1 MAKLFALISLYA
13 LLGETAAL
21 AGTCHIQSTNPPGQW
36 KFFRVHDA
44 KTGEVVR
51 AQAINGGDSKELTSK
66 HDQVKVEFK
75 LPGDI
80 QYRGAFVAP
89 CKDGNTIRG

>member
-1 MAKLFALISLYA
+1 MARVFAFMSLCA
-13 LLGETAAL
+13 LLGETAAS
-21 AGTCHIQSTNPPGQW
+21 AGTCHIRSTNPPGQW

-44 KTGEVVR
+44 KTGELVR

-80 QYRGAFVAP
+80 QYRRGFVAP
-89 CKDGNTIRG
+89 CKGGNTIRG

>member
-21 AGTCHIQSTNPPGQW
+21 AGTCQIQSADPPGQW
-36 KFFRVHDA
+36 KFFRVYDA

-51 AQAINGGDSKELTSK
+51 AQAINGGDAKEVISK
-66 HDQVKVEFK
+66 HDQVRVEFK

-80 QYRGAFVAP
+80 QYRPGFAAE
-89 CKDGNTIRG
+89 CKGGNTIRG